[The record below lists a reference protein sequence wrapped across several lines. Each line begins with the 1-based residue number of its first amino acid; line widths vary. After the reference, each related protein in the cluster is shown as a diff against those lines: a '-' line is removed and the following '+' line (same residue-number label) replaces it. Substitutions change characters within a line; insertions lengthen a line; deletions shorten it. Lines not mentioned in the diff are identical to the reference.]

1 MIKKL
6 ISIKHFG
13 TFKSFNIQNSDWDG
27 IFKKVNVI
35 YGGNGK
41 GKTSFSIILQSL
53 CNNDILM
60 TKKTHKNSSN
70 LPEVMFINDDNK
82 TLNYKGKKWNRTL
95 DHIEVFN
102 SLYLEDNTY
111 TISYK
116 NVPSELN
123 IFELNEA
130 DAILNDKEQLRK
142 LQDRLLDINRQ
153 ITNIRY
159 LTKEYGKKYKG
170 PVDLTKLPTLR
181 EEQKTLKLKIKSLED
196 IINEKTNYRRE
207 IYFQKINNYLE
218 YFGVPIKLTNMK
230 LISHGSSSTQ
240 KIVYGLNICGNEI
253 SVEDRESADSNSL
266 KYMLSEGDK
275 NALSLSFF
283 LAKFDIIP
291 NIKDYIVVVDDP
303 FTSFD
308 FDRKRA
314 TITQLVRLA
323 KKISQLFI
331 LTHDLHFKNDFL
343 NSYLEKDVLSLK
355 ISRKNNSCGFYL
367 QDTKKDML
375 TGFLKD
381 ITTIDDFIEN
391 PDDDQLIMRDVVR
404 CIRPAIEGIIR
415 LKYKNFVRE
424 NEWLGDFINK
434 IRQATP
440 SSSMYRLKEKLEELE
455 EINDYSK
462 SYHHSNPNYIEN
474 EISEKELLYFCKKT
488 RAIIE
493 FL

>member
-13 TFKSFNIQNSDWDG
+13 TFEDFSIKNSDWDG
-27 IFKKVNVI
+27 TFKKVNVI

-53 CNNDILM
+53 CNNDMLM
-60 TKKTHKNSSN
+60 TKKTHKSSIN
-70 LPEVMFINDDNK
+70 LPKVEFLNEDNK
-82 TLNYKGKKWNRTL
+82 LLKYSGTNWNKNL
-95 DHIEVFN
+95 SKIEVFN

-111 TISYK
+111 TISYR

-123 IFELNEA
+123 IFELN
-130 DAILNDKEQLRK
+130 DAEIISKDKEQLVK
-142 LQDRLLDINRQ
+142 LENKLLKTRRQ
-153 ITNIRY
+153 INNINY
-159 LTKEYGKKYKG
+159 LLKQYGDKYKG
-170 PVDLTKLPTLR
+170 KVDLTRLPFLR
-181 EEQKTLKLKIKSLED
+181 EKQKNIRAEIKSLED
-196 IINEKTNYRRE
+196 DINKKTNYMRE
-207 IYFQKINNYLE
+207 LYLQKINNYLE
-218 YFGVPIKLTNMK
+218 YFGTSIKLTNMK
-230 LISHGSSSTQ
+230 LISHGSSTTQ
-240 KIVYGLNICGNEI
+240 KIIYGLNICGNDI
-253 SVEDRESADSNSL
+253 SVEDRESTENNSL
-266 KYMLSEGDK
+266 KYLLSEGDK

-291 NIKDYIVVVDDP
+291 NTSEYIVVVDDP

-323 KKISQLFI
+323 KNISQLFI

-343 NSYLEKDVLSLK
+343 NAYLDKDILSLK
-355 ISRKNNSCGFYL
+355 ISRKNNSCGFFL

-391 PDDDQLIMRDVVR
+391 PDDNQLILRDVVR
-404 CIRPAIEGIIR
+404 CLRPAIEGIIR
-415 LKYKNFVRE
+415 LKYKNLIKE
-424 NEWLGDFINK
+424 NEWLGDFIQK
-434 IRQATP
+434 IRDANPQ
-440 SSSMYRLKEKLEELE
+440 SSLFRLKEKLNDLE
-455 EINDYSK
+455 EINDYCK

-474 EISEKELLYFCKKT
+474 EISEKELIYYCKKT
-488 RAIIE
+488 RSMIE
-493 FL
+493 FI